1 MIIWN
6 QLEKIQ
12 QPTIAN
18 WDTTDGKLMNLNIDL
33 FSIQNWHNFIP
44 VVCVHVRSVLH
55 TFVFHRV
62 HVAWLYVLVCCVET
76 GSVQTQ
82 FPLYCTWNVP
92 AATAIKVV
100 NNPSLQLRQGPGK
113 KPTQRQCQRT
123 RSGVCSSNMDDT
135 SLTQRSLRFQL
146 AFRAAGWLNLLQT
159 NNINAEDVLKWQ
171 VKNDGGQSGDKAKS
185 QCLCYISYFIVL
197 HVLRSFSRCHSTFYR
212 FIYLIFFV
220 ENIFLLPLPLKS
232 CLYIMVCIPSE
243 TFFQVIWQSITC
255 LFWVFTKMCQTFFV
269 SWICFFNPL
278 ICHSILKLFDA
289 ETQEHQLLL
298 YSCRLAA
305 LPHRDQT
312 EMPCW
317 EWAFPLSCLPDS
329 IKCC

>member
-18 WDTTDGKLMNLNIDL
+18 WDTTDGKLMNLNSDL

-55 TFVFHRV
+55 TFVFHCV

-146 AFRAAGWLNLLQT
+146 VFRAAGWLNLLQT

-269 SWICFFNPL
+269 SWVFSDCWSVETSNLNVSPWLLKNSDFFFAFLWDFIDKMLTHKKTSRWIDDEN
-278 ICHSILKLFDA
+278 H
-289 ETQEHQLLL
+289 LLNG
-298 YSCRLAA
+298 SV
-305 LPHRDQT
+305 
-312 EMPCW
+312 
-317 EWAFPLSCLPDS
+317 F
-329 IKCC
+329 